1 MDHYALLLVISGILI
16 GAGSV
21 IALVTLVFL
30 FWAGLDRHDET
41 INKK

>member
-16 GAGSV
+16 GAGAV

-30 FWAGLDRHDET
+30 FWAGFGHDET
-41 INKK
+41 VNKK